1 MQWWCVHAWVN
12 VCVCVYK
19 LWETYKQYE
28 YKLELEVEF
37 IQVGGLGKENLKN

>member
-1 MQWWCVHAWVN
+1 MRQNAVMVCACVSER
-12 VCVCVYK
+12 VCVCK

-37 IQVGGLGKENLKN
+37 IQVGGLGKEN